1 MTITS
6 MEMAA
11 WMGSKGRVI
20 HVFISSPTG
29 SMIRLIV
36 SFDTKRSQTSAK

>member
-6 MEMAA
+6 MKMAA

-29 SMIRLIV
+29 SVIRLIV
-36 SFDTKRSQTSAK
+36 SFDTEVP

>member
-20 HVFISSPTG
+20 HVFISSPTE
-29 SMIRLIV
+29 SVIRLIV
-36 SFDTKRSQTSAK
+36 SFDTEVP